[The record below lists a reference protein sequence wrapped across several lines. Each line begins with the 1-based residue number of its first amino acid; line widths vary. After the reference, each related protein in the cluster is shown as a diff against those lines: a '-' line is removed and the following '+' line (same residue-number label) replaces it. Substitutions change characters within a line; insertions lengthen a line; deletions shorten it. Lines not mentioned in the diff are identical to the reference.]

1 MKIII
6 ETDGA
11 ITKCEVDNKNIK
23 DCDVLTKR
31 LVLNAFNVIIN
42 KVLKEL

>member
-6 ETDGA
+6 EADGST
-11 ITKCEVDNKNIK
+11 TKCEVDNKNIK
-23 DCDVLTKR
+23 DCDVFTKNI
-31 LVLNAFNVIIN
+31 VFNAFKVITN